1 MIKFFRK
8 IRYNLMSE
16 NKTGKYF
23 KYALG
28 EILLVVIGIMI
39 ALQAN
44 NWNEKRKTNNTIETL
59 IDKIEDDVIADV
71 EHVNNEIAFYEER
84 ELMMQRILKK
94 EVTKDDYRQ
103 FKYYEIL
110 FNYSDFN
117 PNTENLDKLLVLEE
131 TVKPEYLP
139 IIKAIKSLK
148 GRKQY
153 KDLAWNDLQKAFTDN
168 VDYYTLSGKDFTFKR
183 DSSSI
188 EKTINFYLTDSN
200 YLNRVFNYSIKNHN
214 VLFEMRIARAG
225 LIKILAQIKQE
236 KHQFNKDELVNLLT
250 SLNLNHYKEVAC
262 RSTAKDYPDLK
273 GTRQRLLIFNTTKD
287 TLSVNV
293 TDKYDTNLYEFKLK
307 PGATEAH
314 ETWRG
319 GLLNGGDYSK
329 VISVYRDSIC
339 LAKFTEEPHGYLII
353 DNTIV
358 ND

>member
-1 MIKFFRK
+1 MIKIFRH
-8 IRYNLMSE
+8 IRKKLLSE
-16 NKTGKYF
+16 NKFSKYLI
-23 KYALG
+23 YAIG
-28 EILLVVIGIMI
+28 EIILVVIGIMI

-71 EHVNNEIAFYEER
+71 KHVNNEIAFYEEC

-131 TVKPEYLP
+131 TVKPEYLT

-168 VDYYTLSGKDFTFKR
+168 IDYYTLSGKDFTFKR

-188 EKTINFYLTDSN
+188 KKAINYYLTDSS
-200 YLNRVFNYSIKNHN
+200 YLNRVSNYNVKCLN
-214 VLFEMRIARAG
+214 VLYEARIARAG
-225 LIKILAQIKQE
+225 LIKILVQIKQV
-236 KHQFNKDELVNLLT
+236 KYQFKKDELVSMLT

-262 RSTAKDYPDLK
+262 SSTAKDYPDLK
-273 GTRQRLLIFNTTKD
+273 GSRQRPLIFNTTKD
-287 TLSVNV
+287 ALSAKV
-293 TDKYDTNLYEFKLK
+293 TDKYDNILSEFKLK

-319 GLLNGGDYSK
+319 GLVNGGDYSK
-329 VISVYRDSIC
+329 VISVYKDDAC

-358 ND
+358 DD